1 MDLLCLDTAKSHL
14 GAVLMAKV
22 VKAFSL
28 DPEVARYIDSFPNG
42 TRSDHVNWALRSYFF
57 SDYGQQIQALKES
70 REYWMDKHASN
81 GGVKHHLAGLLKCL
95 NPFLRRKR
103 E

>member
-1 MDLLCLDTAKSHL
+1 VVLDL
-14 GAVLMAKV
+14 AKV

-28 DPEVARYIDSFPNG
+28 DPEVARYIDQFPNG
-42 TRSDHVNWALRSYFF
+42 TRSDNVNWALRSYFF
-57 SDYGQQIQALKES
+57 SKYGEQIEALKES
-70 REYWMDKHASN
+70 RSYWMNKCLN
-81 GGVKHHLAGLLKCL
+81 RGGVKHHLGELLRCL